1 MAVPPEV
8 SPRSAAPRDED
19 PAGSGSSGVS
29 PGTVTPADPDT
40 GAADGA
46 LLRLRLRIAETPPV
60 DVRVPGPALSLLGVE
75 PGRPSGRRAVHP
87 TGTARDGDTPVRC
100 MAVPPSAG
108 DDHPMR
114 TASGCTT

>member
-1 MAVPPEV
+1 MVPAPRGAVPPQAA
-8 SPRSAAPRDED
+8 PRSAAPPDDD

-60 DVRVPGPALSLLGVE
+60 DVRVPGPALSLLG
-75 PGRPSGRRAVHP
+75 G
-87 TGTARDGDTPVRC
+87 
-100 MAVPPSAG
+100 
-108 DDHPMR
+108 
-114 TASGCTT
+114 